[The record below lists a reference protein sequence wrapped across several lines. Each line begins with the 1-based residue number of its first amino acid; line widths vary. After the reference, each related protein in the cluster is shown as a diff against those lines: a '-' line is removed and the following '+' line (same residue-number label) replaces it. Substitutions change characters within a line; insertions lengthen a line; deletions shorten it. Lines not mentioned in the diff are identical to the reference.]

1 VLLLFLLKSSVISL
15 KREMRVEL
23 SLRLACGSNRVTTKY
38 EYTKMY
44 DDNLILIQ
52 IFYGRYD
59 SNLKTFKVMTSI

>member
-1 VLLLFLLKSSVISL
+1 
-15 KREMRVEL
+15 MRVEL